1 MSDYVLLT
9 DSDDPSIT
17 AAVGQ
22 LESWS
27 VQHVAVAQLAA
38 PIEDASVR
46 AVLIVTTDPT
56 ELRAATERAHASGI
70 PVIIGCVD
78 DTARRR
84 AVELRGEEWY
94 RIPATPDRVALQG
107 HSGNSAL

>member
-27 VQHVAVAQLAA
+27 VQRVTVSQLAA

-46 AVLIVTTDPT
+46 AVLVVTTDPT
-56 ELRAATERAHASGI
+56 ELRAATERAHASSI
-70 PVIIGCVD
+70 PVIIGYVD

-84 AVELRGEEWY
+84 AVQHPVREWY
-94 RIPATPDRVALQG
+94 RTPAYA
-107 HSGNSAL
+107 